1 MIRYRKIISIGILMI
16 IIATAFSTNV
26 FAGGFCGC
34 CVVRSECP
42 PKNGINNALDSY
54 DPIVVEQPIDPIVSF
69 SFNMEKGELVIKGKG
84 EIRNFSLRRS
94 FPWDSY
100 KNKIKHIKIE
110 KGVTSIGNNAFVD
123 CKYVTD
129 IEIQDGVIEIGNNAF
144 SGCKNLTEITIPA
157 SVTEIGRQAFAD
169 CTGLKSLTY
178 LGNSDLDRKD
188 AFYDCPRLKKV
199 TVLSTYEDDK
209 FCGKMIDK
217 GDTDTSK
224 INNK

>member
-1 MIRYRKIISIGILMI
+1 MIRYRKTISIGILI
-16 IIATAFSTNV
+16 VIIAAAFSTNV
-26 FAGGFCGC
+26 FAGGFDGC
-34 CVVRSECP
+34 CVPRTSACP
-42 PKNGINNALDSY
+42 HTNGINNALDSY
-54 DPIVVEQPIDPIVSF
+54 DPIVVEQPIDPVVSF

-84 EIRNFSLRRS
+84 GIRNFSLRKS

-123 CKYVTD
+123 CKYVTN

-144 SGCKNLTEITIPA
+144 RGCKNLTEVIIPA

-199 TVLSTYEDDK
+199 TVPSNY
-209 FCGKMIDK
+209 K
-217 GDTDTSK
+217 GDTFCGIKVIKEK
-224 INNK
+224 I

>member
-1 MIRYRKIISIGILMI
+1 MIRYRKTISIAILMV

-26 FAGGFCGC
+26 FAGGFDGC
-34 CVVRSECP
+34 CVPRSECP
-42 PKNGINNALDSY
+42 PPNGINVLDSY
-54 DPIVVEQPIDPIVSF
+54 DPIIEEHIDPVVSF
-69 SFNMEKGELVIKGKG
+69 SFDVEEGELVIKGKG
-84 EIRNFSLRRS
+84 GIRDFSLLRS

-129 IEIQDGVIEIGNNAF
+129 IEIQSGVIEIGNNAF
-144 SGCKNLTEITIPA
+144 KGCKNLTEVIIPA

-178 LGNSDLDRKD
+178 LGNIDLDRKD
-188 AFYDCPRLKKV
+188 AFYDCTRLKKV
-199 TVLSTYEDDK
+199 NVLSTYKGNK
-209 FCGKMIDK
+209 FCGKETYK
-217 GDTDTSK
+217 GYTDTSK
-224 INNK
+224 ITSK